1 MSLQNFIK
9 YLEAIVSIL
18 PLIEKVIEF
27 IEMIFKKLNIVKGG
41 EVKKALA
48 INILKEETEIP
59 EDILSHTIDTIVEAK
74 NYKKD
79 FTHSSY

>member
-1 MSLQNFIK
+1 MGLQNFVK
-9 YLEAIVSIL
+9 YLETIVYIL

-27 IEMIFKKLNIVKGG
+27 IEMLFRKLNVIKGG

-48 INILKEETEIP
+48 INMLREETEIP
-59 EDILSHTIDTIVEAK
+59 EDILSHTIDIVVEAK
-74 NYKKD
+74 NYKKE